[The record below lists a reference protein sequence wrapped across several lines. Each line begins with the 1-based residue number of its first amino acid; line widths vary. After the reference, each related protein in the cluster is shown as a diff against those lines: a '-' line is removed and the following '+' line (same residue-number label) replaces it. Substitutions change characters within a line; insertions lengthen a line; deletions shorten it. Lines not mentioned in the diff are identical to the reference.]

1 MRELPTGT
9 VTFLFSDIEGST
21 RLLHEL
27 GRRYGDVLEEHRRL
41 LREAFTGRGGVEV
54 DTQGDAFFYAFPRA
68 SGALLAAAEAQHA
81 LVATPV
87 RVRIG
92 IHTGEPS
99 RSAEGYVG
107 ADLHRAARIMAA
119 AHGGQVLVSEA
130 TRGLIADDDLE
141 GLALRDLGEHR
152 LKDLT
157 RPQRLHQ
164 LVIAGLP
171 SEFPPP
177 RTLEGRPTN
186 LPIQLTALV
195 GRNRELAELGQVLH
209 RPDVRLLTLTGPGGT
224 GKTRLALQLAA
235 DVLEDFPD
243 GVFVVSLAPLADPSL
258 ALPAIAQTLGVRES
272 AGRPVAAVLRDYV
285 AEKRVLLVLDNFE
298 QVVEAAGEVSD
309 LLEAGP
315 DLKVLVTTR
324 EPLHIPGEQEWPVQ
338 PLELP
343 RAAETRNVEVL
354 SQYESVRLF
363 IERARAVRPDFT
375 VTNENA
381 PAVAE
386 ICVRLDGLP
395 LAIELAAARV
405 KVLSVSDLLGRL
417 DQRLAVLTGGG
428 RTTPERQRTLRG
440 AIDWSYSLLDGKE
453 RTLFA
458 RLSVFAGGCTL
469 DAAEA
474 ICEADLDTLAALV
487 DKSLIRETDGAGDTR
502 FSMLETIREYA
513 VERLGESEEADAVR
527 HRQADYYVALAEEA
541 QEPLRGEG
549 RREWAARLDQEQDNV
564 RAVLEWSLART
575 EPVRPLKIAS
585 AIWYYW
591 MLRGQLTEGRRWI
604 ERALDC
610 GDPAPS
616 PLRAWSLGIAGEFLR
631 AQGEAE
637 AAIAVKEEALGL
649 AEKLGDKRDAAALH
663 HDLGEIAATQ
673 GDLPRARTHHE
684 RALALRQELG
694 TRWGIA
700 HALSGLVDVSVRD
713 GDYASARELAQEVHE
728 FARDENNE
736 EALIWALG
744 MLGDIE
750 RRAGNLERAR
760 ELFAEAL
767 SLSVES
773 GDRPRVAEMLEGT
786 AALAGDAGDPL
797 RAARLWGAAGAIY
810 EEIGMAIWD
819 LAEHER
825 CVGAARQKMGEE
837 RFRAAW
843 EEGRS
848 MHLENAVA
856 CALGAKT
863 SDQEATA

>member
-9 VTFLFSDIEGST
+9 VTLLFSDIEGST

-27 GRRYGDVLEEHRRL
+27 GHRYGDVLEEHRRL

-68 SGALLAAAEAQHA
+68 SDALLAAAEAQHA

-130 TRGLIADDDLE
+130 TRGLITDDDLE
-141 GLALRDLGEHR
+141 GLALRDIGEHR

-171 SEFPPP
+171 SDFPPP

-195 GRNRELAELGQVLH
+195 GRDRELAELGQVLH

-243 GVFVVSLAPLADPSL
+243 GVFVISLAPLADPSL
-258 ALPAIAQTLGVRES
+258 VLPTIAQTLGVRES
-272 AGRPVAAVLRDYV
+272 AGRPVAAAVSDYV
-285 AEKRVLLVLDNFE
+285 AKKRLVLVLDNFE
-298 QVVEAAGEVSD
+298 QVVEAAGEVSH

-315 DLKVLVTTR
+315 DLKVVVTTR

-343 RAAETRNVEVL
+343 RAAERRNVEAL

-417 DQRLAVLTGGG
+417 DQRLAMLTGGG

-474 ICEADLDTLAALV
+474 VCEADLDTLAALV
-487 DKSLIRETDGAGDTR
+487 DKSLVRETDGAGGTR

-513 VERLGESEEADAVR
+513 LERLRESDKDDSIR
-527 HRQADYYVALAEEA
+527 DQQAHYYVALAEKAE
-541 QEPLRGEG
+541 EPLRGEG

-564 RAVLEWSLART
+564 RAVLEWSLARS

-585 AIWYYW
+585 AIWFYW

-610 GDPAPS
+610 GDPNPS
-616 PLRAWSLGIAGEFLR
+616 ALRAWSLGIAGEFLR
-631 AQGEAE
+631 VQGEAE

-649 AEKLGDKRDAAALH
+649 AEELGDKRDAAALN

-673 GDLPRARTHHE
+673 GDLQRARTHHE

-694 TRWGIA
+694 TRSGIA
-700 HALSGLVDVSVRD
+700 HALSGLVDVSLRD
-713 GDYASARELAQEVHE
+713 GDYASARKLAQEVHE

-744 MLGDIE
+744 ILGEIE

-760 ELFAEAL
+760 ELFAGAL

-773 GDRPRVAEMLEGT
+773 GDLPRVAEMLEGT

-819 LAEHER
+819 LPEHER
-825 CVGAARQKMGEE
+825 CVAAARQKVGEK

-848 MHLENAVA
+848 MRVESAVA
-856 CALGAKT
+856 CAGKT
-863 SDQEATA
+863 DMGDQEPTT

>member
-1 MRELPTGT
+1 
-9 VTFLFSDIEGST
+9 
-21 RLLHEL
+21 
-27 GRRYGDVLEEHRRL
+27 
-41 LREAFTGRGGVEV
+41 
-54 DTQGDAFFYAFPRA
+54 
-68 SGALLAAAEAQHA
+68 
-81 LVATPV
+81 
-87 RVRIG
+87 
-92 IHTGEPS
+92 
-99 RSAEGYVG
+99 
-107 ADLHRAARIMAA
+107 MAA
-119 AHGGQVLVSEA
+119 AHGGQVLISDA
-130 TRGLIADDDLE
+130 TRGLISDDDLE
-141 GLALRDLGEHR
+141 GLAFRDLGEHR

-171 SEFPPP
+171 SDFPPP

-195 GRNRELAELGQVLH
+195 GRDRELAQLGELLH

-235 DVLEDFPD
+235 DVLEAFSD
-243 GVFVVSLAPLADPSL
+243 GVFVIPLAPLTDSSL
-258 ALPAIAQTLGVRES
+258 VSPTIAQTLGVRES
-272 AGRPVAAVLRDYV
+272 AGRPVAAALRDYV

-298 QVVEAAGEVSD
+298 QVVEAAGDVSQ
-309 LLEAGP
+309 LLEAGAAV
-315 DLKVLVTTR
+315 KVVVTTR

-343 RAAETRNVEVL
+343 RAAEARNVDAL

-405 KVLSVSDLLGRL
+405 KALSVSDLLGRL

-428 RTTPERQRTLRG
+428 RTTPERQRTLRA
-440 AIDWSYSLLDGKE
+440 AIGWSYSLLDGEE
-453 RTLFA
+453 RSLFA
-458 RLSVFAGGCTL
+458 RLSVFPGGCTL

-474 ICEADLDTLAALV
+474 ICDAGLDTLAALV
-487 DKSLIRETDGAGDTR
+487 DKSLVRETDDAGGTR

-513 VERLGESEEADAVR
+513 LEQLHESDEADTVR
-527 HRQADYYVALAEEA
+527 DRQADYYVALAEEA

-549 RREWAARLDQEQDNV
+549 RRQWAARLDQEQDNV
-564 RAVLEWSLART
+564 RAVLEWLLARS

-585 AIWYYW
+585 TIWFYW
-591 MLRGQLTEGRRWI
+591 MLRGQLTEGRRWL
-604 ERALDC
+604 EQALEC

-616 PLRAWSLGIAGEFLR
+616 ALRMWSLATAGEFLR
-631 AQGEAE
+631 GQGEAD
-637 AAIAVKEEALGL
+637 AAIAVKEEALAI
-649 AEKLGDKRDAAALH
+649 AEELGEKKQTAALH
-663 HDLGEIAATQ
+663 HDLGEIVATQ
-673 GDLPRARTHHE
+673 GDLERARKHHE
-684 RALALRQELG
+684 RALTLRQELG
-694 TRWGIA
+694 TRSGIA
-700 HALSGLVDVSVRD
+700 HALTGLADVSLRE
-713 GDYASARELAQEVHE
+713 GDYVNARELAQEVHD

-744 MLGDIE
+744 TLGEIE
-750 RRAGNLERAR
+750 RRAGNLGRAR
-760 ELFAEAL
+760 ELYAEGL

-773 GDRPRVAEMLEGT
+773 GDLPRIAEMLEGT
-786 AALAGDAGDPL
+786 AALAGHAGDSL
-797 RAARLWGAAGAIY
+797 RAARLWGAAGALH
-810 EEIGMAIWD
+810 EQIGMSIWD
-819 LAEHER
+819 LPEHER
-825 CVGAARQKMGEE
+825 CVAAARQTLGEE

-848 MHLENAVA
+848 MGVASAVD
-856 CALGAKT
+856 CAREADLSA
-863 SDQEATA
+863 QEATS